1 MPMGLE
7 TKNNNNAEPVL
18 IKIFNYE
25 NLRSVLSQVV
35 IPFSECIKK
44 SDSPDIYNGQEK
56 IAFKKRYPA
65 FQDIM
70 CGEFEREMFEY
81 QVAQIKELI
90 L

>member
-1 MPMGLE
+1 MLDLE
-7 TKNNNNAEPVL
+7 TENIKCTEPVL
-18 IKIFNYE
+18 IKISNYE

-70 CGEFEREMFEY
+70 CGEFEREMVEY